1 VIYGLLNTD
10 ILLTLSDIQGHSHI
24 PSLYKFFGRP
34 FVKRFALCYRTVVLS
49 VLSDYDV
56 GALWPNAW
64 MDQDETWHA
73 GRPRHW
79 PHCVRWGPS
88 SPSPYFQPICCS
100 QMAGWI
106 KIPVGRKVGLSPSD
120 IVLDGNPAPPPQ
132 KGGGAPNFRPM
143 SIVVRWLDDATWHG
157 GRSRPRPHWAK
168 WGPSSPL
175 RKGHSTQ
182 FWAHICCRQMA
193 GWIKMPLAT
202 EVGLDPSD
210 IALDVDPAH
219 PSPKGGGA
227 PNFLPMSIEAKRLDG
242 SRCHLVRK

>member
-106 KIPVGRKVGLSPSD
+106 KIPVGRKVGLSPSN
-120 IVLDGNPAPPPQ
+120 ILLDGKLGTQLLLPQ
-132 KGGGAPNFRPM
+132 KGAEPPVFGPCLLWPDGWM
-143 SIVVRWLDDATWHG
+143 DQDATWHG
-157 GRSRPRPHWAK
+157 GRSRPRTH
-168 WGPSSPL
+168 
-175 RKGHSTQ
+175 
-182 FWAHICCRQMA
+182 
-193 GWIKMPLAT
+193 
-202 EVGLDPSD
+202 
-210 IALDVDPAH
+210 
-219 PSPKGGGA
+219 
-227 PNFLPMSIEAKRLDG
+227 
-242 SRCHLVRK
+242 